1 MTPRRARIAIHLAAI
16 LFGLTGVF
24 GELIQSGA
32 AAITLGRAAFAVLA
46 LLVVARLGRGHHHHN
61 AIVRGLSVRKLA
73 ILVGA
78 GCLLALHWVTFFI
91 SVKVGGIAIATLGFA
106 SFPAFIAL
114 FEVLVLRQRIQRAE
128 WLMLALV
135 TVGLMLV
142 TPSFDFGD
150 AGVVGLLW
158 GLLSGLGFAML
169 AIANRYAAVGM
180 ASLQVAVW
188 QNLTVTFVLLPFAVA
203 PLAAA
208 PAIDWLWLLL
218 LGVLCTGLSHYL
230 FVASLNAL
238 SARSAGL
245 VIALEPVYAIAFAWT
260 LFDQTPSVRM
270 LTGAALIVAAIV
282 WSGLSKAGQQQAST
296 D

>member
-1 MTPRRARIAIHLAAI
+1 MTPRRARFAIHLAAV

-24 GELIQSGA
+24 GELIQSNA
-32 AAITLGRAAFAVLA
+32 AVISLGRAVFAVLA
-46 LLVVARLGRGHHHHN
+46 LAGVARLGHG
-61 AIVRGLSVRKLA
+61 AILQGLTARKLA
-73 ILVGA
+73 ILAGA
-78 GCLLALHWVTFFI
+78 GLLLALHWITFFV

-114 FEVLVLRQRIQRAE
+114 FEALVLRQRIQRAE

-135 TVGLMLV
+135 TIGLTLV

-150 AGVVGLLW
+150 AGVVGLAW
-158 GLLSGLGFAML
+158 GLLSGFSFAML
-169 AIANRYAAVGM
+169 AVVNRHAAVGID
-180 ASLQVAVW
+180 SLQVALW
-188 QNLTVTFVLLPFAVA
+188 QNLTVALVMLPFAA
-203 PLAAA
+203 LPLAAA
-208 PAIDWLWLLL
+208 PAADWLWLVL

-260 LFDQTPSVRM
+260 LFDQTPSARM

-282 WSGLSKAGQQQAST
+282 WSGMSKSKTSHAG
-296 D
+296 